1 MSPSPTTRMP
11 RAQRRTQL
19 LELATQ
25 VFTQKGYHG
34 TSMDDIAAAAGVTK
48 PVLYQHFDSK
58 VTLYLEVIDII
69 AVGLLAEVREIG
81 AFEGDTTQ
89 RVRYGITRFYELISV
104 QNALRLFTGNESIS
118 DEVQDRAGAVLDQ
131 MAVDLAEVLTA
142 FREMSTAQ
150 SRIIGRGLIAVT
162 QTTALL
168 LHEAQDDVE
177 REEILEVMSTFMV
190 HGLRGFTPRE
200 GAAAP
205 GSALGADAPSS
216 R

>member
-1 MSPSPTTRMP
+1 MSTSPTTRMP

-25 VFTQKGYHG
+25 VFTQNGYHG

-69 AVGLLAEVREIG
+69 SVGLLAEVRSIG
-81 AFEGDTTQ
+81 SFEGDTSQ
-89 RVRYGITRFYELISV
+89 RVRYGLTRFYELISV

-118 DEVQDRAGAVLDQ
+118 DEVQERAGAVLDQ
-131 MAVDLAEVLTA
+131 MAIELAEVLTA

-150 SRIIGRGLIAVT
+150 SRIIGRGLISVT

-168 LHEAQDDVE
+168 LHEARDEAD
-177 REEILEVMSTFMV
+177 REATLEVMSAFTV
-190 HGLRGFTPRE
+190 QGLTAFTPLE
-200 GAAAP
+200 GPASS
-205 GSALGADAPSS
+205 GSALGADGSS
-216 R
+216 ST